1 METLNQ
7 PGTITLRLPK
17 LNWQIVALILIAL
30 VAGFQTYQLARL
42 KGSVTVRAASAAG
55 AGAAAAAPTA
65 SGGSSNQ
72 GLQGMVG
79 GC

>member
-1 METLNQ
+1 MSDELT

-17 LNWQIVALILIAL
+17 INWQMGALILIAV
-30 VAGFQTYQLARL
+30 VAAFQTFELARL
-42 KGSVTVRAASAAG
+42 KGAVTIGHAAPAPAAG
-55 AGAAAAAPTA
+55 APAPATGAH
-65 SGGSSNQ
+65 